1 MSKIMRNIN
10 VKYNNSSLTADFI
23 ADDGTHYLRSGGTIC
38 WRFFNPGNIRP
49 SRSSVC
55 DSLKIGEG
63 NTKSGPFMIFPDDA
77 TGWKALKML
86 LKLTYKDM
94 TVRDVIFRY
103 SPKLDGNNPA
113 EYVKKISMKTGIQPD
128 EYIRD
133 FDDVI
138 LERLMEA
145 IKTMEGYYNN
155 QETRRERTIPTTN
168 ILVSDGNTPI
178 ANEKLKVVI
187 DNKSYEWCTNDNGY
201 LPPIAHLPGRSA
213 LDIFS
218 TGANGKEEKVYSAV
232 AGPASISLLLIK
244 TGQVFTATTG
254 AHQEGERATE
264 DYIVKSGDTLSK
276 IAREFHTT
284 VKRIAD
290 LNSISNVDVISVG
303 QEIKLPG
310 GISKPLAV
318 KKQAS
323 QERPKKIPTGTSD
336 NAYPQANVG
345 NDSIQAPWMEIAI
358 REAKQWHGTGER
370 NIEDNYHKL
379 AGSHGKLSN
388 TPWCASFVTYCLAEA
403 NYHHARANAQ
413 SSQFPVNEPARFYE
427 ISEPVYGAIMVM
439 RNYSQST
446 NKFIG
451 GGHISFVYSLT
462 TSGNIAA
469 LGGNQGGI
477 DFGYGTIKLSEY
489 PTNKNSAEFDYKYQK
504 FYKFYLPVGYYDNKN
519 KLRIIDIDEENA
531 TNFGIGIQ
539 SNSNEGGGL

>member
-1 MSKIMRNIN
+1 MRNIN
-10 VKYNNSSLTADFI
+10 VNYNNSSLTADFI

-49 SRSSVC
+49 SSSSVC

-63 NTKSGPFMIFPDDA
+63 KTKSGKFMIFPDDA

-86 LKLTYKDM
+86 LKLTYKDK
-94 TVRDVIFRY
+94 TLSNVISLY
-103 SPKLDGNNPA
+103 SPEVDGNNPI
-113 EYVKKISMKTGIQPD
+113 EYTKRISMKTGIQPD

-133 FDDVI
+133 LDDVK

-318 KKQAS
+318 KKQPS

-379 AGSHGKLSN
+379 AGSHGKLTN

-403 NYHHARANAQ
+403 NYLHARANAQ

-427 ISEPVYGAIMVM
+427 INEPVYGAIMVM
-439 RNYSQST
+439 RNYYDAT
-446 NKFIG
+446 NRFAG
-451 GGHISFVYSLT
+451 SGHICFVYGKT
-462 TSGNIAA
+462 VTGNIAA

-477 DFGYGTIKLSEY
+477 DFGGGTIKLSDY
-489 PTNKNSAEFDYKYQK
+489 TLISNTASFDHKYQK
-504 FYKFYLPVGYYDNKN
+504 FYNFYLPVGYQNYDNL
-519 KLRIIDIDEENA
+519 LREIDVDEEN
-531 TNFGIGIQ
+531 TNVFDIGIH
-539 SNSNEGGGL
+539 SGNNEGGGR

>member
-1 MSKIMRNIN
+1 M
-10 VKYNNSSLTADFI
+10 KYVNAKHNKSTLTVDYI
-23 ADDGTHYLRSGGTIC
+23 GEDGSHYLRSGGTIC

-49 SRSSVC
+49 SKSSIC
-55 DSLKIGEG
+55 NSLKIGEG
-63 NTKSGPFMIFPDDA
+63 QTKSGGFMIFPDDD
-77 TGWKALKML
+77 TGWYALKML
-86 LKLTYKDM
+86 LKVTYKDITLAKIM
-94 TVRDVIFRY
+94 YKF
-103 SPKLDGNNPA
+103 SPSGDGNDPVD
-113 EYVKKISMKTGIQPD
+113 YTKKISLKTGIQPD

-133 FDDVI
+133 LDDVT

-201 LPPIAHLPGRSA
+201 LPPIAHLPGRST

-244 TGQVFTATTG
+244 TGQVFTAKTG
-254 AHQEGERATE
+254 AHQEGERAAE
-264 DYIVKSGDTLSK
+264 NYIVKSGDTLSK

-323 QERPKKIPTGTSD
+323 QERPKKVPTGTSD
-336 NAYPQANVG
+336 NAYPQANIG
-345 NDSIQAPWMEIAI
+345 NDSILAPWMEVAI

-388 TPWCASFVTYCLAEA
+388 TPWCASFVTYCLAQA

-413 SSQFPVNEPARFYE
+413 SSQFPVNEPAQFYE
-427 ISEPVYGAIMVM
+427 INEPVYGAIMVM
-439 RNYSQST
+439 RNYYEST
-446 NKFIG
+446 DKFIG
-451 GGHISFVYSLT
+451 SGHISFVYAKTETES
-462 TSGNIAA
+462 IAA
-469 LGGNQGGI
+469 LGGNQGGR
-477 DFGYGTIKLSEY
+477 DFSGGTIKISEY
-489 PTNKNSAEFDYKYQK
+489 SLKEWSAEWSGKYQK
-504 FYKFYLPVGYYDNKN
+504 FYKFYLPVGYYDNNN
-519 KLRIIDIDEENA
+519 KLRVIDVDEENA
-531 TNFGIGIQ
+531 TIFGIGIQ